1 MKWTVKSHKRFL
13 SHLTLTSVFI
23 IVLNLVASSGNA
35 KVSTPLLE
43 YLKMKRSSRG
53 RPISAVSSDWKS
65 KVWNYLHSLSSAEA
79 PAGYPYKNSNNRKNR
94 KRAGDDG
101 TGEKA
106 GAWGLSFLFPLPI
119 VPRALSF
126 SFSSPSP
133 LHKEASVEERDLHLH
148 LHHNG
153 FPLHRYEQLE
163 ITAVKRWTNATN
175 MER

>member
-1 MKWTVKSHKRFL
+1 MKWTVKSHKRVL

-79 PAGYPYKNSNNRKNR
+79 PAEYPYKNSNNRKNR

-106 GAWGLSFLFPLPI
+106 GA
-119 VPRALSF
+119 
-126 SFSSPSP
+126 
-133 LHKEASVEERDLHLH
+133 
-148 LHHNG
+148 
-153 FPLHRYEQLE
+153 
-163 ITAVKRWTNATN
+163 
-175 MER
+175 

>member
-1 MKWTVKSHKRFL
+1 MKWTVKSHKRVL

-65 KVWNYLHSLSSAEA
+65 KVSNY
-79 PAGYPYKNSNNRKNR
+79 
-94 KRAGDDG
+94 
-101 TGEKA
+101 
-106 GAWGLSFLFPLPI
+106 
-119 VPRALSF
+119 
-126 SFSSPSP
+126 
-133 LHKEASVEERDLHLH
+133 LHLH
-148 LHHNG
+148 LHDNG

-163 ITAVKRWTNATN
+163 IKAVKKEKRQKHGKI
-175 MER
+175 EGLEG

>member
-1 MKWTVKSHKRFL
+1 MKWTVKSHKRVL

-53 RPISAVSSDWKS
+53 RPISAVSSDGKT
-65 KVWNYLHSLSSAEA
+65 KVSNY
-79 PAGYPYKNSNNRKNR
+79 
-94 KRAGDDG
+94 
-101 TGEKA
+101 
-106 GAWGLSFLFPLPI
+106 
-119 VPRALSF
+119 
-126 SFSSPSP
+126 
-133 LHKEASVEERDLHLH
+133 LHLH

-163 ITAVKRWTNATN
+163 ITAVKKVQTPETWKDRGL
-175 MER
+175 RGLV

>member
-1 MKWTVKSHKRFL
+1 MHFSKSKSTLDSLASVGAPVYVKERYFAHMKWAVKSHKRIL

-65 KVWNYLHSLSSAEA
+65 KVWNYLH
-79 PAGYPYKNSNNRKNR
+79 
-94 KRAGDDG
+94 
-101 TGEKA
+101 
-106 GAWGLSFLFPLPI
+106 LP
-119 VPRALSF
+119 
-126 SFSSPSP
+126 
-133 LHKEASVEERDLHLH
+133 

-153 FPLHRYEQLE
+153 FPLHR
-163 ITAVKRWTNATN
+163 IWTARDHSSKKMDKRHKHGKIEGLGGWYKKWKVPNPVFWFPFKKLALLRRET
-175 MER
+175 

>member
-1 MKWTVKSHKRFL
+1 MKWTVKSHKRVL

-79 PAGYPYKNSNNRKNR
+79 PAGYPYKNSNNRKTDSAPGTMGR
-94 KRAGDDG
+94 GKRREPEAS
-101 TGEKA
+101 
-106 GAWGLSFLFPLPI
+106 L
-119 VPRALSF
+119 F
-126 SFSSPSP
+126 SFPFPSCPAHSLFLSPHPPHYTKRP
-133 LHKEASVEERDLHLH
+133 L
-148 LHHNG
+148 
-153 FPLHRYEQLE
+153 
-163 ITAVKRWTNATN
+163 
-175 MER
+175 